1 MNNNVFEIK
10 DYVFL
15 NLNPDDK
22 FDYWIDI
29 IQKEPTKKYVLW
41 DVTDNNH
48 LHPYDFTMII
58 DDYQALIKRYIE

>member
-29 IQKEPTKKYVLW
+29 IQKEPTKKYVL
-41 DVTDNNH
+41 
-48 LHPYDFTMII
+48 
-58 DDYQALIKRYIE
+58 